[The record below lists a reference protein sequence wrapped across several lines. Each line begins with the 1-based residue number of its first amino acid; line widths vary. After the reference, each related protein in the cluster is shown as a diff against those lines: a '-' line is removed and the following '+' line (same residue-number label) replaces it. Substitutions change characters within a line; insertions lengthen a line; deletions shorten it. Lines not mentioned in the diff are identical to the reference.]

1 MNREPIRKAA
11 AADAS
16 RLAEILIFTKR
27 THYRRIFRD
36 DRVSFGEMQ
45 VYPLALDYLEH
56 PEKLETVWVYDDGI
70 VKGLL
75 HAAGGEVLELYVDV
89 FFQGAGIG
97 TRLLAFAM
105 EALGACRLWVLEE
118 NTRAVRFYRRYGF
131 ALTGARRLEAGT
143 EAYIVEMARPEKDEA
158 RRSGL

>member
-45 VYPLALDYLEH
+45 VYPLALDYLKH

-75 HAAGGEVLELYVDV
+75 HAAGGE
-89 FFQGAGIG
+89 
-97 TRLLAFAM
+97 
-105 EALGACRLWVLEE
+105 ALGARRLWVLEE

-143 EAYIVEMARPEKDEA
+143 EAYIVEMARPGKDEA